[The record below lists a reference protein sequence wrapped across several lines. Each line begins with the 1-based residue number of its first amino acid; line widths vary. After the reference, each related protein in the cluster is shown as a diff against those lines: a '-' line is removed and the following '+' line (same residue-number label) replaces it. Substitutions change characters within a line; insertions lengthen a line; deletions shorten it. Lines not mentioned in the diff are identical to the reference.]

1 MNPVVTPKWMLKGT
15 QSKVHTPGVNR
26 RINVFISLLWPS
38 KRLRYNIYRRRR
50 AIEFKR
56 HLQCLIGY
64 MKRKRYRRLIL
75 ITDNAKAHRCPE
87 ARRYVEENSR
97 VLKVFYLPSYAP
109 QLNEV
114 EGRINRRIK
123 HEVCANHRHKTLDS
137 LEKAT
142 RACLRTY
149 NKRHKL
155 TDAT

>member
-1 MNPVVTPKWMLKGT
+1 MRKREQTHVR
-15 QSKVHTPGVNR
+15 TPGRNR

-56 HLQCLIGY
+56 HLRCLIGY
-64 MKRKRYRRLIL
+64 VKRKRYRRLIL
-75 ITDNAKAHRCPE
+75 ITDNAKAHKCPE
-87 ARRYVEENSR
+87 ARAYIEKNREF
-97 VLKVFYLPSYAP
+97 LKVFYLPSYAP

-123 HEVCANHRHKTLDS
+123 YEVCANHQHKTLEE

-142 RACLRTY
+142 RACLRTH